1 MGRLNWNK
9 RHRKEEEEGPHPS
22 GEWEIPAASEPG
34 ANPWLAPGN
43 LRAPTVGQEVNTGAP
58 FHCCVCGASLRL
70 EGAYAHGGDVYC
82 FEDRPDG
89 AVSGLT
95 LPGADGPGF
104 GERLLGKGPLG
115 SAVRWLFAQLSKP
128 RKGRL

>member
-9 RHRKEEEEGPHPS
+9 PHREGEEEGPRPS
-22 GEWEIPAASEPG
+22 GEWEIPKPSDPVAD
-34 ANPWLAPGN
+34 PWLAPGN
-43 LRAPTVGQEVNTGAP
+43 LATPAYGQAVNTGAP

-70 EGAYAHGGDVYC
+70 EGAYARGGDIFC

-95 LPGADGPGF
+95 LPGAGF
-104 GERLLGKGPLG
+104 SERLLGT
-115 SAVRWLFAQLSKP
+115 
-128 RKGRL
+128 GRLGNTLRWIFTQLTRPRRRRL

>member
-9 RHRKEEEEGPHPS
+9 PHQDGEAKAPRPS
-22 GEWEIPAASEPG
+22 GEWEIPQPSEPG

-43 LRAPTVGQEVNTGAP
+43 LRAPHLGQAVNTGAP

-70 EGAYAHGGDVYC
+70 EGAYAHGGDVFC

-89 AVSGLT
+89 SVSGLN
-95 LPGADGPGF
+95 LPGAEGPGF
-104 GERLLGKGPLG
+104 GERILGQGRLG
-115 SAVRWLFAQLSKP
+115 SALRWVFAQLTKP
-128 RKGRL
+128 RRRRW